1 MPADETGGE
10 KESQPGTKEAL
21 GSGGYAN
28 SFNGDDFISVSFHT
42 LYNCILNYVYQWS
55 YLYVLIS
62 VIIDGP

>member
-1 MPADETGGE
+1 MTGDGTGGE
-10 KESQPGTKEAL
+10 KESQRGTKEAL

-28 SFNGDDFISVSFHT
+28 SFNGDDFISVSFQT

-55 YLYVLIS
+55 YLYVSIS

>member
-10 KESQPGTKEAL
+10 KESQRGTKEAL

-42 LYNCILNYVYQWS
+42 LYNCILNYVYQ
-55 YLYVLIS
+55 
-62 VIIDGP
+62 